1 MTHLGYLLAGWGVTL
16 GALGIYAFRLAVRG
30 RALAARVPV
39 ERRRWMTSEDCLLY
53 TSDAADE

>member
-1 MTHLGYLLAGWGVTL
+1 MTHLGYLLAGWGITL

-39 ERRRWMTSEDCLLY
+39 ERRRWMTSEDG
-53 TSDAADE
+53 S

>member
-16 GALGIYAFRLAVRG
+16 GALGLYAFRLSVRG

-39 ERRRWMTSEDCLLY
+39 DRRRWMTAEEES
-53 TSDAADE
+53 